1 LIALISRR
9 LFEIARRS
17 PISLRSLSCALIL
30 NGALGCQTESRP
42 TAAAAP
48 APLATEDPVELIP
61 AAGLR
66 WLLLA
71 RPQALLENEAFCGEC
86 SRLLPEARLRAF
98 AARTGIEL
106 RKASFGLIAGYD
118 LATVYAV
125 VTTEPVA
132 SSALVAFRDH
142 LRDGGRLTRPHPRL
156 QRVTG
161 MAGDKPEALMTV
173 GERVALVSVG
183 DLTFAR
189 VLEAFALGRLERS
202 PSALRGAALSKLPA
216 FAQHAAALAVLYV
229 PGPFVGEWSRAGHGL
244 LGASDAL
251 SVTLAPAGAGASDA
265 LSVTLA
271 PAGAGAARF
280 HLHLA
285 GDFPP
290 DASERLETSWS
301 ELAESTTGRVLSFD
315 RPLAPPQIRALPHRL
330 ELDIQLETAPIA
342 AGLHA
347 LLSGEAWEILNL
359 PPPSPL

>member
-1 LIALISRR
+1 MSALTWPRFS
-9 LFEIARRS
+9 EIARRCS
-17 PISLRSLSCALIL
+17 ISLRSLSCALIL
-30 NGALGCQTESRP
+30 NGALGCHTESP
-42 TAAAAP
+42 PPAAAAP

-71 RPQALLENEAFCGEC
+71 RPHALLENEAFCGEC

-98 AARTGIEL
+98 ATRTGIEL
-106 RKASFGLIAGYD
+106 KKAVFGLIAGYD

-132 SSALVAFRDH
+132 SAAIVAFRDH
-142 LRDGGRLTRPHPRL
+142 LRDGGRLARPHPRL

-173 GERVALVSVG
+173 GDRVALVSVG
-183 DLTFAR
+183 DITFAR

-202 PSALRGAALSKLPA
+202 PTALRGAALSKLPA
-216 FAQHAAALAVLYV
+216 FAENASALAVLYV
-229 PGPFVGEWSRAGHGL
+229 PGPFVGEWSHAGHGL
-244 LGASDAL
+244 LGS
-251 SVTLAPAGAGASDA
+251 SDA

-290 DASERLETSWS
+290 DAGKRLETSWS
-301 ELAESTTGRVLSFD
+301 ELAESTTGRVLALD
-315 RPLAPPQIRALPHRL
+315 RPLAPPQIRVLSHRL
-330 ELDIQLETAPIA
+330 ELEIQLETAPIA

-359 PPPSPL
+359 PSPSRL

>member
-1 LIALISRR
+1 LSALISPR
-9 LFEIARRS
+9 LSEIARRS
-17 PISLRSLSCALIL
+17 SISLRSLSCALIL
-30 NGALGCQTESRP
+30 NGVFACHTESRP
-42 TAAAAP
+42 PTATAA
-48 APLATEDPVELIP
+48 APLATEEPVELIP

-86 SRLLPEARLRAF
+86 SRILPEARLRAF
-98 AARTGIEL
+98 AARTGLEL
-106 RKASFGLIAGYD
+106 TKASFGLIAGYD

-132 SSALVAFRDH
+132 SSAIAAFRAH

-202 PSALRGAALSKLPA
+202 PPALRGAALSKLPP

-229 PGPFVGEWSRAGHGL
+229 PGPFVGEWSHAGHGL

-251 SVTLAPAGAGASDA
+251 SVTLAPAGAG
-265 LSVTLA
+265 V
-271 PAGAGAARF
+271 ARF

-301 ELAESTTGRVLSFD
+301 ELAESTTGRVLSLD
-315 RPLAPPQIRALPHRL
+315 RPLAPPQIRASPQRL
-330 ELDIQLETAPIA
+330 ELEIQLETAPIA
-342 AGLHA
+342 AGLYA

>member
-1 LIALISRR
+1 LSALTWRR
-9 LFEIARRS
+9 FSEIERRCS
-17 PISLRSLSCALIL
+17 ITLRYLSCALVL
-30 NGALGCQTESRP
+30 SGVLGCHTESRP
-42 TAAAAP
+42 PAGAAP
-48 APLATEDPVELIP
+48 ARLATENPVELIP

-71 RPQALLENEAFCGEC
+71 RPQSLLENEAFCGEC

-106 RKASFGLIAGYD
+106 GKAAFGLVAGYD

-132 SSALVAFRDH
+132 SAAIAAFRDH
-142 LRDGGRLTRPHPRL
+142 LRDGGQLARPHPRL

-173 GERVALVSVG
+173 GERVALVTVG

-189 VLEAFALGRLERS
+189 VIEAFALGRLERS
-202 PSALRGAALSKLPA
+202 PPALRGAALSKLPA
-216 FAQHAAALAVLYV
+216 FAQHSTALAVLYV

-251 SVTLAPAGAGASDA
+251 SVTLAP
-265 LSVTLA
+265 T
-271 PAGAGAARF
+271 GAGAARF
-280 HLHLA
+280 DVQLA

-290 DASERLETSWS
+290 DAGERLEKSWS
-301 ELAESTTGRVLSFD
+301 ELAESTTGRVLAFD
-315 RPLAPPQIRALPHRL
+315 RPLAPPQIRALPDRL
-330 ELDIQLETAPIA
+330 ELEVQLETAPIA
-342 AGLHA
+342 TGLHA
-347 LLSGEAWEILNL
+347 VLSGEAWEILNL
-359 PPPSPL
+359 PAPSQL

>member
-1 LIALISRR
+1 LSALAWRR
-9 LFEIARRS
+9 FSEIERRCS
-17 PISLRSLSCALIL
+17 ITLRSLSCALVL
-30 NGALGCQTESRP
+30 NGVLGCHTESP
-42 TAAAAP
+42 LPPAAP
-48 APLATEDPVELIP
+48 PARLATEDPVELIP

-106 RKASFGLIAGYD
+106 RKAVFGLIAGYD

-132 SSALVAFRDH
+132 SAAVAAFRNH
-142 LRDGGRLTRPHPRL
+142 LRDGGRLARPHPRL
-156 QRVTG
+156 QSVTG
-161 MAGDKPEALMTV
+161 MAGAKPEALITV
-173 GERVALVSVG
+173 GERVALVTVG

-189 VLEAFALGRLERS
+189 VIEAFALGRLERS
-202 PSALRGAALSKLPA
+202 PTALRGAALSKLPE
-216 FAQHAAALAVLYV
+216 FTQHADALAVLYV
-229 PGPFVGEWSRAGHGL
+229 PGPFVGDWSHAGHGL

-251 SVTLAPAGAGASDA
+251 SVTLAPIG
-265 LSVTLA
+265 T
-271 PAGAGAARF
+271 GAARF
-280 HLHLA
+280 ALHLA

-301 ELAESTTGRVLSFD
+301 ELAESTTGRVLAFD

-330 ELDIQLETAPIA
+330 ELEIQLETAPIA

-347 LLSGEAWEILNL
+347 VLSGEAWEILNL
-359 PPPSPL
+359 PPPSQL

>member
-1 LIALISRR
+1 LSALISRR

-17 PISLRSLSCALIL
+17 PISVRSLSCALIL

-229 PGPFVGEWSRAGHGL
+229 PGPFVGEWSRAGHSL
-244 LGASDAL
+244 L
-251 SVTLAPAGAGASDA
+251 GASDA

-301 ELAESTTGRVLSFD
+301 ELAESTTGRVLSLD
-315 RPLAPPQIRALPHRL
+315 RPLAPPQIRVLPHRL

-342 AGLHA
+342 AGLYA